1 MLDENECAQ
10 GITKYTGNAGCSNLI
25 GGHECKCIEP
35 YVGDGVEYC
44 MNEADYI
51 TVANL
56 KASIDGESVKSPLL
70 IDYLTSSS
78 FENYHNTIS

>member
-1 MLDENECAQ
+1 M
-10 GITKYTGNAGCSNLI
+10 I

-56 KASIDGESVKSPLL
+56 KASIDGESVNSLLL